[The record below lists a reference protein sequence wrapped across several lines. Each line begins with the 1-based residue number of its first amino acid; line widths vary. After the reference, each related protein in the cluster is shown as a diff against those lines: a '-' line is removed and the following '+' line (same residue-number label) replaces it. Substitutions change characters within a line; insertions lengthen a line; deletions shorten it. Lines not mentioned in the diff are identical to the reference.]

1 MARELSLAVRISGQ
15 LAASFRSAV
24 SAAKSGLS
32 GLGRSG
38 RAQAAGVLAASR
50 AGRTACL
57 MTGEA
62 ARSAH
67 LSVMGCS
74 QLALPAATAAAGQ
87 AGAAGQAA
95 FQGVAAGAAG
105 AESAVGRLSGRTG
118 TLPGVTARVGDAY
131 KATLSASENVLK
143 GLSAGTELLTRKQKA
158 LHDYLKRTDLN
169 AAARTRAE
177 NAMRAIG
184 RQQVALKRNEE
195 ALNRAVERGTA
206 LAEKRGRV
214 YADMAKL
221 SMQGAA
227 LLAPAGMAVSA
238 AAKKQDTIRDIA
250 ITGDMGTD
258 DEAKLSLAVRNI
270 AKESNQLQTDVL
282 QGMQVLT
289 AGGVQSRAELEGYG
303 AELARVATASR
314 ASMDDLGATT
324 LALRDNLGITK
335 DQIRDSFNILATGG
349 KEGLVELRDMAKFLP
364 QMAPT
369 FASMGITGNKAVAEI
384 TSALQIARKGAG
396 SNEEAA
402 TNMRNYLQKIF
413 SPDTVKNFAD
423 AGIDLKASLKR
434 MQKDGVG
441 AFEGSMMLVMQYL
454 KDKSPEA
461 ASEFKKAMAIED
473 AAKREQA
480 VQRITEA
487 YALSDIFRDMQAL
500 NFIRPMMM
508 QMDEYKAIRD
518 KALASAK
525 DDVIGE
531 DFKKRMA
538 SPVEQAKR
546 LRVEFDLATE
556 SLGNALLPSALAVG
570 ESLLPLLQR
579 GAKWIEQNQETVAT
593 IAKVAA
599 GLLGFKAGL
608 LALRLGFSLFL
619 SPAASVV
626 TKLVMFRSLTGA
638 GLGPVR
644 ALLQA
649 FGMAP
654 KTAALFAGG
663 LGKAGNAIKWLGK
676 GVLTLGKWLGDALV
690 RGLALA
696 GKAVFVL
703 GRALLLNPV
712 GLLITGLAVAAFL
725 VYKNWD
731 KIKGWFAAGWNWLK
745 SLGPRL
751 LEWGKA
757 LGLRLFPAGL
767 AIKYVVENWDGIK
780 AKFGAGLEWLR
791 GLGPRLFQQGKELIA
806 SIFPEGG
813 IGPALEAGWATVRAK
828 FQGGI
833 QWVKGLPADFL
844 QMGKNV
850 AMGLVNG
857 IKDGIGAAG
866 DAISGMA
873 DTVKNKFKGWL
884 GINSPSRV
892 FTGYGL
898 NVAEGAAIG
907 IRNGQKQAMAAST
920 SLAASAKAGW
930 TPPSLAPVEPRYV
943 LRRPEAV
950 AAPAPVA
957 PSPFMLPVRPDMAAV
972 RDGLSRLAA
981 WGKSLFAGLLPSG
994 LLSMPPKKA
1003 TDRKRTEAPTPDRWT
1018 PPSVL
1023 TAPDSEARI
1032 ARAQRMASSVTIS
1045 FSPTVTIQGN
1055 ADAKAVHEGLNLTL
1069 ADLKRMLARLDHDR
1083 DRRAYV

>member
-15 LAASFRSAV
+15 LAASFRGAM

-38 RAQAAGVLAASR
+38 RSQAAGLLAASR
-50 AGRTACL
+50 AGRAACM

-143 GLSAGTELLTRKQKA
+143 GLSSGTELLTRKQKA

-227 LLAPAGMAVSA
+227 LLAPAGMAVST

-250 ITGDMGTD
+250 ITGDMTAE
-258 DEAKLSLAVRNI
+258 DERALSQSSRDAAR
-270 AKESNQLQTDVL
+270 KFNQFQEEVL
-282 QGMQVLT
+282 KGYQVLV
-289 AGGVQSRAELEGYG
+289 AGGIDDRNDIIVYG
-303 AELARVATASR
+303 NEMARVATTTR
-314 ASMDDLGATT
+314 ASMEDLGATT
-324 LALRDNLGITK
+324 LALRDNLEIGGDK
-335 DQIRDSFNILATGG
+335 VKESYNIIASAG
-349 KEGLVELRDMAKFLP
+349 KSGQVEIPDMAKFMP
-364 QMAPT
+364 QLAPML
-369 FASMGITGNKAVAEI
+369 AGAGVKGNEAVAEI
-384 TSALQIARKGAG
+384 ASGLQIARTGAG
-396 SNEEAA
+396 TNDEAA
-402 TNMRNYLQKIF
+402 TNMKNYLSKIF
-413 SPDTVKNFAD
+413 SPDTVKNFKE
-423 AGIDLKASLKR
+423 AGIDLQASLVR
-434 MQKDGVG
+434 LQKDGVG
-441 AFEGSMMLVMQYL
+441 ALEGSLMLTMQYM
-454 KDKSPEA
+454 KEKSPQA
-461 ASEFKKAMAIED
+461 AAEFKKAMSIED

-480 VQRITEA
+480 VKRIQEA
-487 YALSDIFRDMQAL
+487 YALTDLFHDMQAL

-508 QMDEYKAIRD
+508 HMEKYKEIKG
-518 KALASAK
+518 KALKSAK
-525 DDVIGE
+525 EDVIGQ
-531 DFKKRMA
+531 DFDKRMA
-538 SPVEQAKR
+538 SPVEKAKR
-546 LRVEFDLATE
+546 MRIEFEAATE
-556 SLGNALLPSALAVG
+556 ALGNALLPSALAVG

-579 GAKWIEQNQETVAT
+579 GAKWIEQNQKTVIT

-599 GLLGFKAGL
+599 GFLGFKAGL
-608 LALRLGFSLFL
+608 IALRLGFSLFL
-619 SPAASVV
+619 SPAASVI

-644 ALLQA
+644 ALFQA

-654 KTAALFAGG
+654 KTAALFASG
-663 LGKAGNAIKWLGK
+663 LGKVGNAVKWLGQ
-676 GVLTLGKWLGDALV
+676 GVLTLGKWLGGALV

-712 GLLITGLAVAAFL
+712 GLLITGLALAAFL

-731 KIKGWFAAGWNWLK
+731 TIKGWFAAGWNWLK
-745 SLGPRL
+745 NLGSRLRNWGREVMASIFPNGVGAAVAAGWNKVKGWFSSGWNWLKNLGPRL

-767 AIKYVVENWDGIK
+767 AVKYVVENWDGIK
-780 AKFGAGLEWLR
+780 AKFGAGLDWLR

-828 FQGGI
+828 FQGGVR
-833 QWVKGLPADFL
+833 WVKGLPGEFL

-857 IKDGIGAAG
+857 IRDGIGAAG

-873 DTVKNKFKGWL
+873 ESVKNKFKGWL

-892 FTGYGL
+892 FAGYGL

-907 IRNGQKQAMAAST
+907 IRNGQRQTLAASA

-930 TPPSLAPVEPRYV
+930 GAPRLAPASVSGSAPR
-943 LRRPEAV
+943 
-950 AAPAPVA
+950 
-957 PSPFMLPVRPDMAAV
+957 
-972 RDGLSRLAA
+972 G
-981 WGKSLFAGLLPSG
+981 SG
-994 LLSMPPKKA
+994 
-1003 TDRKRTEAPTPDRWT
+1003 WT
-1018 PPSVL
+1018 PPSIL
-1023 TAPDSEARI
+1023 TVPDSEARI
-1032 ARAQRMASSVTIS
+1032 ARAQRTASSVSIT

>member
-15 LAASFRSAV
+15 LAASFRGAM

-38 RAQAAGVLAASR
+38 RAQAAGVIAASR
-50 AGRTACL
+50 AGQTAC
-57 MTGEA
+57 MVTGA
-62 ARSAH
+62 SARATGASITE
-67 LSVMGCS
+67 LSR
-74 QLALPAATAAAGQ
+74 QAFPAAGVAGQ
-87 AGAAGQAA
+87 TA
-95 FQGVAAGAAG
+95 FQGVSAGAAG

-118 TLPGVTARVGDAY
+118 TLPGVTARVGNAY

-143 GLSAGTELLTRKQKA
+143 GLSSGTDLLTRKQKA
-158 LHDYLKRTDLN
+158 LHGYLKRTDLN
-169 AAARTRAE
+169 ESARTRAE
-177 NAMRAIG
+177 NAMRSIG

-195 ALNRAVERGTA
+195 ALNRTVERGTA

-227 LLAPAGMAVSA
+227 LLAPAGLAVNA
-238 AAKKQDTIRDIA
+238 AAKKQDAIRDIA
-250 ITGDMGTD
+250 INGDMGTD

-303 AELARVATASR
+303 SELARVATASR

-349 KEGLVELRDMAKFLP
+349 KEGLVELKDMAKFLP

-369 FASMGITGNKAVAEI
+369 FASMGIIGNKAVAEI

-434 MQKDGVG
+434 MQEDGVG

-500 NFIRPMMM
+500 NFVRPMMM

-525 DDVIGE
+525 DDVIGQ
-531 DFKKRMA
+531 DFDKRMA
-538 SPVEQAKR
+538 SPVEKAKR
-546 LRVEFDLATE
+546 MRVELEAATE
-556 SLGNALLPSALAVG
+556 SLGNALLPSVLAVG
-570 ESLLPLLQR
+570 DSLLPLMQR
-579 GAKWIEQNQETVAT
+579 GAAWIEQNQETVVT
-593 IAKVAA
+593 VAKVTA
-599 GLLGFKAGL
+599 GFLGFKAGL

-619 SPAASVV
+619 SPAASVI

-663 LGKAGNAIKWLGK
+663 LSKAGNAIKWLGQ
-676 GVLTLGKWLGDALV
+676 GVLTLGKWLGGALV

-712 GLLITGLAVAAFL
+712 GLLITGLALAAFL

-745 SLGPRL
+745 NLGPRLRNWGREVMASIFPNGVGAAVAAGWNKVKGWFSSGWNWLKSLGPRI
-751 LEWGKA
+751 LEWGKT
-757 LGLRLFPAGL
+757 LGPRLFPAGL

-780 AKFGAGLEWLR
+780 AKFKAGLEWLR
-791 GLGPRLFQQGKELIA
+791 GLGPRLLQQGKELIA

-813 IGPALEAGWATVRAK
+813 IGPALEAGWDAVRAK

-892 FTGYGL
+892 FAGYGL

-907 IRNGQKQAMAAST
+907 IRNGQKQAMAASA

-930 TPPSLAPVEPRYV
+930 GAPRLAP
-943 LRRPEAV
+943 A
-950 AAPAPVA
+950 
-957 PSPFMLPVRPDMAAV
+957 
-972 RDGLSRLAA
+972 
-981 WGKSLFAGLLPSG
+981 
-994 LLSMPPKKA
+994 SMPGS
-1003 TDRKRTEAPTPDRWT
+1003 APHGSGWT
-1018 PPSVL
+1018 PPSIL

-1032 ARAQRMASSVTIS
+1032 TRAQRAASSMTIT

-1055 ADAKAVHEGLNLTL
+1055 ADASSVHEGLTLTL
-1069 ADLKRMLARLDHDR
+1069 ADLKRMLARIGHDN